1 MCEKLE
7 RGGYTQPVY
16 STALQYLTL
25 VFSVPVIILLLG
37 MEVFASSW
45 REVVTH
51 SLYILL
57 LCNISLLYLL

>member
-25 VFSVPVIILLLG
+25 VFSVSVIILLL
-37 MEVFASSW
+37 ETAVCVSS
-45 REVVTH
+45 
-51 SLYILL
+51 
-57 LCNISLLYLL
+57 